1 MKNAVRI
8 LMTALLSA
16 AGILSV
22 HAQEPLMS
30 PGKDGVSIGNTKISR
45 DDRDLVV
52 DYQIM
57 LGDQVL
63 SCKVEVVMTVGSLE
77 GGQKYVLEESELT
90 GDFGKITESGFK
102 QVRFNVENKKRILA
116 GKDIRFTLSVK
127 SKDVLDDE
135 VLVMAS
141 AGVMPQMSYGLML
154 GYVRK
159 FGGYVKFRSDFN
171 FAQPSYQCNANGE
184 IDGGGL
190 IWSSGKQRK
199 SRMQATCGALFRL
212 AGWCY
217 PYVGAGY
224 GSRGV
229 QWQDYEGQWAQVSDY
244 SCKGIAAEAGLILKF
259 GPVAVSAGAST
270 TAFRYTD
277 LEIGIGVM
285 F

>member
-1 MKNAVRI
+1 MKIFNIIAAGV
-8 LMTALLSA
+8 LMVMGSLSA
-16 AGILSV
+16 QGQTTLP
-22 HAQEPLMS
+22 EP
-30 PGKDGVSIGNTKISR
+30 KKNDVSIGNVKLSR
-45 DDRDLVV
+45 DDKDLVL
-52 DYQIM
+52 DYEIR
-57 LGDQVL
+57 LGDNVL
-63 SCKVEVVMTVGSLE
+63 SCSVEVIMLVG
-77 GGQKYVLEESELT
+77 GADGQKYPLTASELK
-90 GDFGKITESGFK
+90 GDFGKITQSGAK
-102 QVRFNVENKKRILA
+102 QIRYNVERSKERLA
-116 GKDIRFTLSVK
+116 GRDIRFTLNVK
-127 SKDVLDDE
+127 GKNVLDDE
-135 VLVMAS
+135 ILAMGSVA
-141 AGVMPQMSYGLML
+141 VMPQMSYGLML
-154 GYVRK
+154 GYVKK
-159 FGGYVKFRSDFN
+159 FGGYIKFRSDFN